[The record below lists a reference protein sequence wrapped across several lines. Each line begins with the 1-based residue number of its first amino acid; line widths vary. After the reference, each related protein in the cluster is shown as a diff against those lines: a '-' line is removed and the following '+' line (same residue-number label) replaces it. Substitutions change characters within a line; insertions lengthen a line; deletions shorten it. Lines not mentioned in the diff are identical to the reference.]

1 MVLKPPFSSQVE
13 EASASDVASQTLA
26 ISSLE
31 TLKLHEP
38 TTGSTP
44 TMKASEVTTAKAK
57 VDTAEDPWK
66 NGTKEESFLDKIA
79 SKDNRPNNFTLKGK
93 NQSDSWMVIYYDTIQ
108 DALDILDDPQLE
120 ELMDKIAEK
129 NSEFAARFGGSSSF
143 SKPAAK
149 SSGGWGAKKPAAKKS
164 YSRSEPEYD
173 DAYDCEHGE
182 REWVDKGTWRAWM
195 CPTEDR
201 DDKCEP
207 LWANA
212 DGSLQ
217 PKKRR

>member
-1 MVLKPPFSSQVE
+1 
-13 EASASDVASQTLA
+13 
-26 ISSLE
+26 
-31 TLKLHEP
+31 
-38 TTGSTP
+38 
-44 TMKASEVTTAKAK
+44 MKASEVATAKAK
-57 VDTAEDPWK
+57 VDTTEDPWK
-66 NGTKEESFLDKIA
+66 NGTKEESFLEKISP
-79 SKDNRPNNFTLKGK
+79 SKNRPCNFTLKGK
-93 NQSDSWMVIYYDTIQ
+93 GQSDSWLVIYYDTIQ

-129 NSEFAARFGGSSSF
+129 NSEFVARFGGSNSF

-149 SSGGWGAKKPAAKKS
+149 SSGGWGAKKS

-173 DAYDCEHGE
+173 DAYDCKHGE

-195 CPTEDR
+195 CPEEDR
-201 DDKCEP
+201 NKKCEP
-207 LWANA
+207 LWANP